1 MKKLLYTLL
10 FLPVFLFGQDLPKGF
25 TRNPVGK
32 GMVLASTTFS
42 VSHKQSEQEQTLL
55 QFLNDSYK
63 VDWEVTLR
71 SGYYIKEGFAVGG
84 YFLVGQERNERSYFQ
99 DGFLVSNKTQSN
111 RYGIA
116 PFIRNYYPLGKGQF
130 MLFNQTSLEFIY
142 SNGINQ
148 IVDAEDLKR
157 LSTEGY
163 KLTLGLQP
171 GIAVFLSDKIS
182 FDIGTSILGITTDY
196 TRSQANNDPST
207 DSYVWKNDVSFDI
220 DLLSLFLGITFYI
233 PT

>member
-1 MKKLLYTLL
+1 MKKILFLL
-10 FLPVFLFGQDLPKGF
+10 FCLPSFLSAQDLPKGF
-25 TRNPVGK
+25 KRNPVGK

-42 VSHKQSEQEQTLL
+42 VSHKQSEQEQTLVQL
-55 QFLNDSYK
+55 LNDSYK

-71 SGYYIKEGFAVGG
+71 SGYYIKDGFAVGG
-84 YFLVGQERNERSYFQ
+84 YFLVGQERNERSYYQ
-99 DGFLVSNKTQSN
+99 DGFLVTNKTQNN

-142 SNGINQ
+142 TNGLNQ

-157 LSTEGY
+157 LTSEGY

-182 FDIGTSILGITTDY
+182 FDIGTSILGVTTDY
-196 TRSQANNDPST
+196 TKSQSNNDPNT

>member
-1 MKKLLYTLL
+1 MKKLLFLL
-10 FLPVFLFGQDLPKGF
+10 LCLPSFLSAQDLPKGF
-25 TRNPVGK
+25 KRNPVGK

-42 VSHKQSEQEQTLL
+42 VSHKQSEQEQTLVQL
-55 QFLNDSYK
+55 LNDSYK

-71 SGYYIKEGFAVGG
+71 SGYYIKDGFAVGG
-84 YFLVGQERNERSYFQ
+84 YFLVGQERNERSYYQ
-99 DGFLVSNKTQSN
+99 DGFLVSNKTQNN

-142 SNGINQ
+142 TNGLNQ

-157 LSTEGY
+157 LNTEGY

-171 GIAVFLSDKIS
+171 GIAVFLSDKVS
-182 FDIGTSILGITTDY
+182 FDIGTSILGVTTDY
-196 TRSQANNDPST
+196 TRSQSNNDPST